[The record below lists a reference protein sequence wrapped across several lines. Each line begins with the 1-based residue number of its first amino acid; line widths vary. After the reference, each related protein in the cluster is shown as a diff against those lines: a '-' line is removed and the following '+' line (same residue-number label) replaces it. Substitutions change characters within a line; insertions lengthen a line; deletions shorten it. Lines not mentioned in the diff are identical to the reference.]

1 MRPIWKGH
9 ISFGLVSVPVTLY
22 PAEQRTDLQ
31 LHMLDS
37 RNMSRVRYDRVNAD
51 TGEEV
56 PWNQIVRGYEY
67 ADGNYVLV
75 SDEEL
80 ERAAPE
86 VTKAVEID
94 SFVDVEQID
103 PMYFDKPYFLEPAK
117 SGEKGYVLLRDVL
130 QASRKVGIARV
141 VIRTRQY
148 IAAMAPRGDVLVLN
162 LLRYKMELRSP
173 SALTLPGSADDV
185 GISKAEMKMAQTL
198 VDSMTREWNPADYH
212 DEYREQLMAWIQ
224 KRIDEGNLRQAPDLP
239 DIEDE
244 PPAPINMMEALKR
257 SLAHKGAAHAA
268 TGDDEE
274 APRTARK
281 AGTPRLARDDDEPPA
296 ARSAKKKSTSRK
308 STRAKPADAPAH
320 SRKTQ
325 RRKSG

>member
-9 ISFGLVSVPVTLY
+9 ITFGLVNVPVTLY
-22 PAEQRTDLQ
+22 PAEQRTDLH

-37 RNMSRVRYDRVNAD
+37 RNMARVRYDRVNAD

-67 ADGNYVLV
+67 SDGNYVLV
-75 SDEEL
+75 TDEEL

-86 VTKAVEID
+86 VTRAVEID

-103 PMYFDKPYFLEPAK
+103 PMFFDKPYFLEPAK

-130 QASRKVGIARV
+130 SASRKVGIARV

-148 IAAMAPRGDVLVLN
+148 IAAMAPRGGVLILN
-162 LLRYKMELRSP
+162 LLRYTMELRSP
-173 SALTLPGSADDV
+173 EALTLPGSADEV
-185 GISKAEMKMAQTL
+185 GVTKAELKMAQTL
-198 VDSMTREWNPADYH
+198 VDSMTREWNPAEYH

-224 KRIDEGNLRQAPDLP
+224 KRIDEGHLNKAPELP
-239 DIEDE
+239 ELEDE
-244 PPAPINMMEALKR
+244 APAPINMMEALKR
-257 SLAHKGAAHAA
+257 SLAHTGVGARASE
-268 TGDDEE
+268 DDGED
-274 APRTARK
+274 APRTSRK
-281 AGTPRLARDDDEPPA
+281 AGTPRLARDDAPA
-296 ARSAKKKSTSRK
+296 RTPKKKALSRRTSR
-308 STRAKPADAPAH
+308 SRQADATSHA
-320 SRKTQ
+320 RKTP

>member
-9 ISFGLVSVPVTLY
+9 ISFGLVNVPVTLY

-37 RNMSRVRYDRVNAD
+37 RNMSRVRYDRVNAE
-51 TGEEV
+51 TGDEV

-67 ADGNYVLV
+67 SDGNYVLV
-75 SDEEL
+75 SDDEL
-80 ERAAPE
+80 QRAAPE

-130 QASRKVGIARV
+130 RDSRKVGIARV

-173 SALTLPGSADDV
+173 SSLTLPGTADEV
-185 GISKAEMKMAQTL
+185 GVTKAELKMAQTL
-198 VDSMTREWNPADYH
+198 VDSMTREWDPAEYH

-224 KRIDEGNLRQAPDLP
+224 KRIDEGHLNRAPEIP
-239 DIEDE
+239 EIEDE
-244 PPAPINMMEALKR
+244 PPAPINMMDALKR
-257 SLAHKGAAHAA
+257 SLAHTGGASRRDDADHARRA
-268 TGDDEE
+268 T
-274 APRTARK
+274 RK
-281 AGTPRLARDDDEPPA
+281 AGTPRLARNDDGSP
-296 ARSAKKKSTSRK
+296 RAKKKS
-308 STRAKPADAPAH
+308 STRRASRSASGDTTTHA
-320 SRKTQ
+320 RKTP

>member
-9 ISFGLVSVPVTLY
+9 ITFGLVNVPVTLY
-22 PAEQRTDLQ
+22 PAEQRTDLH

-67 ADGNYVLV
+67 SDGNYVLV
-75 SDEEL
+75 TDEEL

-103 PMYFDKPYFLEPAK
+103 PMFFDKPYFLEPAK

-130 QASRKVGIARV
+130 SASRKVGIARV

-148 IAAMAPRGDVLVLN
+148 IAAMAPRGDVLILN

-173 SALTLPGSADDV
+173 EALKLPGSVDEV
-185 GISKAEMKMAQTL
+185 GVTKAELKMAQTL
-198 VDSMTREWNPADYH
+198 VDSMTREWNPAEYH

-224 KRIDEGNLRQAPDLP
+224 KRIDEGHLNKAPELPDL
-239 DIEDE
+239 EDE
-244 PPAPINMMEALKR
+244 PPAPINMMDALKR
-257 SLAHKGAAHAA
+257 SLAHTGGGARASE
-268 TGDDEE
+268 DDGEE
-274 APRTARK
+274 APRTSRK
-281 AGTPRLARDDDEPPA
+281 AGTPRLARDDAPPRA
-296 ARSAKKKSTSRK
+296 PKKKASSRRTSRSK
-308 STRAKPADAPAH
+308 QADANSHA
-320 SRKTQ
+320 RKTP

>member
-9 ISFGLVSVPVTLY
+9 ITFGLVNVPVTLY
-22 PAEQRTDLQ
+22 PAEQRTDLH

-67 ADGNYVLV
+67 SDGNYVLMT
-75 SDEEL
+75 DEEL

-103 PMYFDKPYFLEPAK
+103 PMFFDKPYFLEPAK

-130 QASRKVGIARV
+130 RASRKVGIARV

-148 IAAMAPRGDVLVLN
+148 IAAMAPRGDVLILN

-173 SALTLPGSADDV
+173 EALKLPGSADEV
-185 GISKAEMKMAQTL
+185 GVTKAELKMAQTL
-198 VDSMTREWNPADYH
+198 VDSMTREWNPAEYH

-224 KRIDEGNLRQAPDLP
+224 KRIDEGHLNKAPELPDL
-239 DIEDE
+239 EDE

-257 SLAHKGAAHAA
+257 SLTHTGGGARASE
-268 TGDDEE
+268 DDGEE
-274 APRTARK
+274 APRTSRK
-281 AGTPRLARDDDEPPA
+281 AGTPRLARDDAPPRA
-296 ARSAKKKSTSRK
+296 PKKKASSRRTSRSK
-308 STRAKPADAPAH
+308 QADANSHA
-320 SRKTQ
+320 RKTP

>member
-9 ISFGLVSVPVTLY
+9 ITFGLVNVPVMLY
-22 PAEQRTDLQ
+22 PAEQRTDLH

-67 ADGNYVLV
+67 SDGSYVLV
-75 SDEEL
+75 TDEEL

-130 QASRKVGIARV
+130 TSTRKVGIARV

-162 LLRYKMELRSP
+162 LLRYHMELRSP
-173 SALTLPGSADDV
+173 SALKLPGAAEEV
-185 GISKAEMKMAQTL
+185 GVTKAESKMAQTL
-198 VDSMTREWNPADYH
+198 VESMTREWNPAEYH
-212 DEYREQLMAWIQ
+212 DEYREQLIAWIQ
-224 KRIDEGNLRQAPDLP
+224 KRIDEGHLNQAPDLP
-239 DIEDE
+239 DLEDE

-257 SLAHKGAAHAA
+257 SLANAGSAPG
-268 TGDDEE
+268 GDDEE
-274 APRTARK
+274 EAPRSSRK
-281 AGTPRLARDDDEPPA
+281 AGTPRLAREEQDEPAQRP
-296 ARSAKKKSTSRK
+296 AKKATTRRAP
-308 STRAKPADAPAH
+308 RAKTGASAPSKKA
-320 SRKTQ
+320 T